1 MFQSHAN
8 MYHSLL
14 IATKKVIDLLQS
26 RSFNSSTPL
35 LHHVVGFSTVILVRL
50 TTMIDTREEA
60 YKMLA
65 DFLPDPKSLPYDS
78 DKSSVTEAYEVIAR
92 KFLDHARQSEL
103 VSHHRRESESHYH
116 DSNGAGRLAHLAD
129 LAVGEGETGYQ
140 QDRGYPKGKSELWKH
155 VGGEEGLDGLV
166 KRHGYLSALHSLFQ
180 S

>member
-1 MFQSHAN
+1 

-14 IATKKVIDLLQS
+14 IATKKVTDLLQS

-35 LHHVVGFSTVILVRL
+35 LHHVVGFCTVILVRL
-50 TTMIDTREEA
+50 TTMIDTRDEA

-65 DFLPDPKSLPYDS
+65 DFLPDRKSLPYDS

-92 KFLDHARQSEL
+92 KFLDHAGQSEF
-103 VSHHRRESESHYH
+103 VSHHRRESDSHYH

-129 LAVGEGETGYQ
+129 LAVGEGDTGYQ
-140 QDRGYPKGKSELWKH
+140 QDRGRHAKGKSELWKH
-155 VGGEEGLDGLV
+155 VGGEEGLDGLL
-166 KRHGYLSALHSLFQ
+166 KRHGYLAALHSLFQ

>member
-1 MFQSHAN
+1 
-8 MYHSLL
+8 
-14 IATKKVIDLLQS
+14 
-26 RSFNSSTPL
+26 
-35 LHHVVGFSTVILVRL
+35 
-50 TTMIDTREEA
+50 
-60 YKMLA
+60 MLA